1 MQLKSLWIKNYKNL
15 KDFSLDFEKGNGLSI
30 LIGNN
35 GSGKSNVLE
44 AISGIFAEAYRD
56 NIYQLKTDY
65 SLEYE
70 IDGKTFILQKQNGK
84 RKLILNETVL
94 TKSEIIQNL
103 PSNVIALYSGEDLRL
118 WENFY
123 LQRYL
128 EYLTSVYRRGFT
140 GKMGM
145 YYVNKFLWNIALFVM
160 LLFKEDYSEFSDFLV
175 DELGIVNFDEIKI
188 KIDFDYS
195 FYEKNR
201 NQLLKAFID
210 KINPQK
216 EDSLIYSIW
225 EWKSLISDAP
235 LYFFAQSNEVFN
247 NLMLAYMP
255 KDMKL
260 ISDVFIFF
268 EDRNIVESL
277 SEGEKK
283 LILIKA
289 ILEFI
294 ADEKALILFDEPDAN
309 IHEDRKRKLYET
321 LKNFPNREVIMTTH
335 SPIIAKIASENELVY
350 LESKQGKVDIIETEK
365 LDLIRKLASNEWNIM
380 EAGVFLNSEKPL
392 VLFEGKSDI
401 DFVKRAI
408 ELLKDENPKY
418 AKIDVDFLSFNGTGN
433 AKEFLKNIR
442 TISKTKNVI
451 FFFDRDDGGKTGMS
465 LITEK
470 SKDDEKIVHFN
481 DYVNKEKYIIAVF
494 FPYSLDVTTGNFL
507 IEDYFSQNL
516 LEKII
521 KRISKLSHPVTK
533 LPKLG
538 ENIKKELQN
547 NYLNYSKTDYE
558 GFKPLLDKLSE
569 LLGIE

>member
-44 AISGIFAEAYRD
+44 AISGIFSEWYRKSTYKFD
-56 NIYQLKTDY
+56 TDY
-65 SLEYE
+65 ICSYFKNNKDYE
-70 IDGKTFILQKQNGK
+70 ISSKNRYLKINSYENNKDFLPN
-84 RKLILNETVL
+84 KLIA
-94 TKSEIIQNL
+94 I
-103 PSNVIALYSGEDLRL
+103 YSGENEFLYNTFFKPAKNSKKMIFCDKSL
-118 WENFY
+118 WSVSFLLLILY
-123 LQRYL
+123 RY
-128 EYLTSVYRRGFT
+128 T
-140 GKMGM
+140 
-145 YYVNKFLWNIALFVM
+145 NNDIALF
-160 LLFKEDYSEFSDFLV
+160 LKEEFSILETTSISITFKLNFKTSQSDKDVENLIEKINTHDLEEFTLTERELQKLLGRINDDDFLYYEPR
-175 DELGIVNFDEIKI
+175 DLFD
-188 KIDFDYS
+188 
-195 FYEKNR
+195 
-201 NQLLKAFID
+201 
-210 KINPQK
+210 
-216 EDSLIYSIW
+216 
-225 EWKSLISDAP
+225 
-235 LYFFAQSNEVFN
+235 
-247 NLMLAYMP
+247 
-255 KDMKL
+255 
-260 ISDVFIFF
+260 IFF
-268 EDRNIVESL
+268 RACTVNNSWINKVDIVINSQIHLENL

-283 LILIKA
+283 LILIRS
-289 ILEFI
+289 ILEFV
-294 ADEKALILFDEPDAN
+294 ADEDSLIFMDEPDAN
-309 IHEDRKRKLYET
+309 IHEERKVCLYNQIKQYT
-321 LKNFPNREVIMTTH
+321 QYGRQIVMTTH

-401 DFVKRAI
+401 DFVRRAI

-507 IEDYFSQNL
+507 IEDYFSQAL
-516 LEKII
+516 LEDII
-521 KRISKLSHPVTK
+521 KRVSKLSHPVTK

-538 ENIKKELQN
+538 EKIKKELQN
-547 NYLNYSKTDYE
+547 NYHNYPKTDYE